1 MTLTRF
7 FGIRL
12 KQARESLGIS
22 GSELARRAKIDKYMV
37 SKFENGVK
45 LPSLHTFVKLVFVL
59 RVPPEYFIFP
69 PENKHQY
76 LYIGDY
82 TEKERESIF
91 AHLRDLKKRRVE
103 IVIYDK

>member
-22 GSELARRAKIDKYMV
+22 GTELARRAKIDRHMV
-37 SKFENGVK
+37 YKFENGVK
-45 LPSLHTFVKLVFVL
+45 LPSLHTFVKLVFAL
-59 RVPPEYFIFP
+59 RVPPEHFIFP
-69 PENKHQY
+69 PQNKHQY

-82 TEKERESIF
+82 TEEQCAEIYEYLQK
-91 AHLRDLKKRRVE
+91 LKIGK
-103 IVIYDK
+103 